1 MELKEFISETLTQI
15 AKGVKDA
22 QDNVAPLGA
31 KVNPAN
37 VASFHGDIPYCS
49 GGGKSDGKMLCN
61 IEFSVALTNDR
72 TTANGSGIGIL
83 FGAVSLGGKHDASDK
98 NTTLTSI
105 KFNVVMELPKQ
116 G

>member
-15 AKGVKDA
+15 AEGVKDA
-22 QDNVAPLGA
+22 QENVAPLGA

-37 VASFHGDIPYCS
+37 VSSFEGNAPHCKGA
-49 GGGKSDGKMLCN
+49 GTNHARVLCEV
-61 IEFSVALTNDR
+61 EFNVALTNDR